1 MNTVGVHNPLH
12 NRCPIVSKHGAL
24 QNGYIT
30 IAYGSREWVLRGA
43 SSEGVRG
50 SDGGRAASGVDCGF
64 SWSTIVSKTEGLQNC
79 YITFAHGCRLGS
91 T

>member
-1 MNTVGVHNPLH
+1 MNTVGVHNRLH
-12 NRCPIVSKHGAL
+12 NRCPIVSKQGDL

-50 SDGGRAASGVDCGF
+50 SDGLRAASSVQCGF
-64 SWSTIVSKTEGLQNC
+64 SWSTNVSKTEGLQNC
-79 YITFAHGCRLGS
+79 YITFAHGSKLGS